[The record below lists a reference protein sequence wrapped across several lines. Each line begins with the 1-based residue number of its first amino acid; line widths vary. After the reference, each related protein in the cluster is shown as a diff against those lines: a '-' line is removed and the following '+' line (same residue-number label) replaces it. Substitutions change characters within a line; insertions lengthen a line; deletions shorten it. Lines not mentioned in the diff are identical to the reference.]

1 MPAQS
6 KISIRLVLGLIVIA
20 LVVLAAAIFLPSLIT
35 NRPRA
40 LAADS
45 TVVPTVVAL
54 PTFVAPPT
62 TSAVTAP
69 STTAGNTGLEATG
82 VLQSVNQAS
91 LAFGVGGRIK
101 TVTAKEGDRVKTGD
115 VLASLDTTVLET
127 QVMQAQVLLA
137 AANASFDKASKGPTV
152 DDLALAKANLDLTK
166 AALSQAQSVYDRAGG
181 SSNPFIGLLPQSIA
195 LQQATGSYQAA
206 QAAFN
211 IALSHPTTAELAAVA
226 VQVAQAQ
233 LALDQANQTITNA
246 KLISPFD
253 GTVVS
258 ITPHVGESANVGA
271 PSAIVADLS
280 QMQVQVNVGENTL
293 VGIKVGQPVT
303 ITVDALGGKALTGRV
318 KKLGLL
324 GTSSGGLVSVPVTIL
339 IDPSDALIYPG
350 LSANVEFQGAGQ

>member
-1 MPAQS
+1 MLNRFRITA
-6 KISIRLVLGLIVIA
+6 ILIVLV
-20 LVVLAAAIFLPSLIT
+20 LVVLAAAIFLP

-45 TVVPTVVAL
+45 TAVPTIVVL
-54 PTFVAPPT
+54 PTFVPPPT
-62 TSAVTAP
+62 TSAVAT
-69 STTAGNTGLEATG
+69 SQTTTGLTGVKATG
-82 VLQSVNQAS
+82 TLQSVNQAS

-101 TVTAKEGDRVKTGD
+101 TVTAKEGDRVKAGD
-115 VLASLDTTVLET
+115 VLASVDTTVLET
-127 QVMQAQVLLA
+127 QVAQAQALLT
-137 AANASFDKASKGPTV
+137 AANAAFDKASKGPSA

-166 AALSQAQSVYDRAGG
+166 AAVSQAQSVYDRAGG
-181 SSNPFIGLLPQSIA
+181 ASNPFIGLLPQSLA
-195 LQQATGSYQAA
+195 LQQASGSYQAA

-233 LALDQANQTITNA
+233 LALDQANQTIANA
-246 KLISPFD
+246 KLIAPFD

-258 ITPHVGESANVGA
+258 ITPHVGESANVGV

-293 VGIKVGQPVT
+293 AGIKVGQTVG
-303 ITVDALGGKALTGRV
+303 ITVDALGGKALTGHV
-318 KKLGLL
+318 KKIGLL
-324 GTSSGGLVSVPVTIL
+324 GTSSGGLVSVPVTVL

-350 LSANVEFQGAGQ
+350 LSANVTFQGAGQ

>member
-1 MPAQS
+1 MPALS
-6 KISIRLVLGLIVIA
+6 KISMRMVLGLIVIV
-20 LVVLAAAIFLPSLIT
+20 LVVLAAAIFLP

-45 TVVPTVVAL
+45 TAVPTVVVL
-54 PTFVAPPT
+54 PTFVPVPT
-62 TSAVTAP
+62 TAATAASQTNVG
-69 STTAGNTGLEATG
+69 STGSKGTGT
-82 VLQSVNQAS
+82 LQSVNQAN

-101 TVTAKEGDRVKTGD
+101 TVSVKEGDRVKTGD

-127 QVMQAQVLLA
+127 QVLQAQALLA
-137 AANASFDKASKGPTV
+137 AATAAFDKASKGPTA

-166 AALSQAQSVYDRAGG
+166 AAVSQAQAVYDRAGG
-181 SSNPFIGLLPQSIA
+181 SSNPFIGLLPQSLA
-195 LQQATGSYQAA
+195 LQQASGSYQAA

-246 KLISPFD
+246 KLIAPID

-258 ITPHVGESANVGA
+258 ITPHVGESASVGGT
-271 PSAIVADLS
+271 SAIVADLS
-280 QMQVQVNVGENTL
+280 QMQVVVNVGENAL
-293 VGIKVGQPVT
+293 AGIRVGQPAA

-318 KKLGLL
+318 KKIGLL
-324 GTSSGGLVSVPVTIL
+324 GTSSGGLVSVPVTVL

-350 LSANVEFQGAGQ
+350 LSANVTFQGAGQ